1 MRLKP
6 MSIAVVCAIVVVSS
20 AMLASPEQTTQTP
33 GQMTQAR
40 VWVENRG
47 PHEALPVDLRDVN
60 LDHPLRVQVVNSEPQ
75 YGSTSPVQVR
85 PVRQP
90 WDYRTILVV
99 PTDDLSAKL
108 NTLGAEGW
116 ETTGIVFVKVE
127 GTTVLLKRPR

>member
-6 MSIAVVCAIVVVSS
+6 MSVAVVCAIVVVSS

-47 PHEALPVDLRDVN
+47 PNEALPVDLRDVN

-90 WDYRTILVV
+90 QRRL
-99 PTDDLSAKL
+99 PPLPRRSA
-108 NTLGAEGW
+108 A
-116 ETTGIVFVKVE
+116 
-127 GTTVLLKRPR
+127 

>member
-6 MSIAVVCAIVVVSS
+6 MSLAVVCAIVVVSS

-47 PHEALPVDLRDVN
+47 PNEALPVDLRDVN

-108 NTLGAEGW
+108 NTLGGEGW

>member
-6 MSIAVVCAIVVVSS
+6 MSLAVVCAIVVVSS

-47 PHEALPVDLRDVN
+47 PNEALPVDLRDVN

-99 PTDDLSAKL
+99 PTDDLSANL